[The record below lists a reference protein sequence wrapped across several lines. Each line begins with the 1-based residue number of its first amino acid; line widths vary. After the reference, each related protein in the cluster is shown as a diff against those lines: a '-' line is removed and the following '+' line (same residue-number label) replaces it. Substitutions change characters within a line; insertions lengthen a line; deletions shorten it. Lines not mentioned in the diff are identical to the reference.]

1 MRHTRAIVLW
11 QHAFMLKLTQRNA
24 EHNDILFSNGKN
36 VKLGYPTLRFL
47 ALALF
52 PLPAPLP
59 EEPHGA

>member
-1 MRHTRAIVLW
+1 MRDSRAIVLCW
-11 QHAFMLKLTQRNA
+11 HAFMLKLAQPNV
-24 EHNDILFSNGKN
+24 EHNHIAFSNGKN
-36 VKLGYPTLRFL
+36 VKLGYRTLRFL